1 MPNSHQATGVIIMN
15 KEKLVENVATKTGLT
30 KKESRTAINATLES
44 ISEALI
50 NGEDRVQLIGF
61 GTFQLRERKAHKG
74 RNPQTGKE
82 ITIPTKQVVSFKPST
97 NLRKGVNK

>member
-15 KEKLVENVATKTGLT
+15 KEKLVENVATKAGLT

-74 RNPQTGKE
+74 RNPQTGKK
-82 ITIPTKQVVSFKPST
+82 ITIPAKQVVSFKPST

>member
-15 KEKLVENVATKTGLT
+15 KEKLVENVANKTGLT
-30 KKESRTAINATLES
+30 KKDSRTVINATLES

-50 NGEDRVQLIGF
+50 NGEDHVQLIGF

-82 ITIPTKQVVSFKPST
+82 ITIPAKQVVSFKPST